1 MSVLWVNHA
10 QFAPRNSKKLL
21 IWRCKWLATSAHF
34 IHQRTTEAPR
44 GLHWSADL
52 TNQSVRTDI
61 ALTEAYFMSVTLDSN
76 QWNLVYNIF
85 SFGLIS
91 MLACTVYTLVS
102 QSRVL
107 PKYRNALV
115 MSSMVTFIAGY
126 HYFRIFNSFSEASDG
141 MAVNVSGDQ
150 GAFNEAYRYVD
161 WLLTVPLLLVEVV
174 AVLALA
180 KELSKSL
187 MMRLVPASA
196 AMIALGYP
204 GEISADTNTKVIW
217 GVLSTLP
224 FLYILYVLFVELG
237 KSLDRQ
243 PDGVAATVGR
253 LRLLL
258 IATWGVYPVSYI
270 LGMGE
275 GMASANQFVG
285 VQVGYTIADILAKC
299 VFGLTI
305 LKIAR
310 MKSAAEGM
318 KDDH

>member
-1 MSVLWVNHA
+1 M
-10 QFAPRNSKKLL
+10 
-21 IWRCKWLATSAHF
+21 
-34 IHQRTTEAPR
+34 
-44 GLHWSADL
+44 
-52 TNQSVRTDI
+52 
-61 ALTEAYFMSVTLDSN
+61 VTLNQD
-76 QWNLVYNIF
+76 QWNLVYNVF

-102 QSRVL
+102 QARVL

-126 HYFRIFNSFSEASDG
+126 HYWRIFNSFSESSD
-141 MAVNVSGDQ
+141 MMKVNISGAE
-150 GAFNEAYRYVD
+150 GSFNEAYRYVD
-161 WLLTVPLLLVEVV
+161 WLLTVPLLLVEVI

-180 KELSKSL
+180 KEVSKSL
-187 MMRLVPASA
+187 IMRLVPASA

-204 GEISADTNTKVIW
+204 GEISTDQNTQIIY

-224 FLYILYVLFVELG
+224 FLYILSVLFVELT

-243 PDGVAATVGR
+243 PAGVADTVKR

-258 IATWGVYPVSYI
+258 IATWGVYPISYI
-270 LGMGE
+270 LGMGA
-275 GMASANQFVG
+275 GDPTADQFVG

-310 MKSAAEGM
+310 MKSHAEGM
-318 KDDH
+318 AADH

>member
-1 MSVLWVNHA
+1 MSAIEL
-10 QFAPRNSKKLL
+10 S
-21 IWRCKWLATSAHF
+21 T
-34 IHQRTTEAPR
+34 
-44 GLHWSADL
+44 
-52 TNQSVRTDI
+52 
-61 ALTEAYFMSVTLDSN
+61 N
-76 QWNLVYNIF
+76 QWNLVYNLF

-107 PKYRNALV
+107 PKYRGALV

-126 HYFRIFNSFSEASDG
+126 HYYRIFNSFSEASHSMNDAG
-141 MAVNVSGDQ
+141 VSMIGKAVNVSGEP

-161 WLLTVPLLLVEVV
+161 WLLTVPLLLVEVI

-180 KELSKSL
+180 KEVSRSL
-187 MMRLVPASA
+187 IMRLVPASA

-204 GEISADTNTKVIW
+204 GEISDSQNTQVLY

-224 FLYILYVLFVELG
+224 FLYILYVLFVELT

-243 PDGVAATVGR
+243 PDGVADTVKR

-270 LGMGE
+270 LGMGSD
-275 GMASANQFVG
+275 ATTANQFVG

-310 MKSAAEGM
+310 MKSQAEGM
-318 KDDH
+318 ADSH